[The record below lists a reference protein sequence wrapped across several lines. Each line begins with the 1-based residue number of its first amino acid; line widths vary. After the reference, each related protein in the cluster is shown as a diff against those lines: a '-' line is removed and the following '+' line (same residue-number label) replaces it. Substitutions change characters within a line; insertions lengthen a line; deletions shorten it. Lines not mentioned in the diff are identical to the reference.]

1 MSSGVDPFEDG
12 KRAGRPRVVKIG
24 PVLVAVGK
32 IWGDAFGKLGSQI
45 VYVTPEGGVVN
56 CRGIHPAGRS
66 KAAFC
71 FIGKLSVT
79 SARRQTPKSTKADL
93 KL

>member
-1 MSSGVDPFEDG
+1 MSYSLVIADVETECD
-12 KRAGRPRVVKIG
+12 VVKIG

-56 CRGIHPAGRS
+56 CRGFIPRAGA
-66 KAAFC
+66 KAAF
-71 FIGKLSVT
+71 G
-79 SARRQTPKSTKADL
+79 
-93 KL
+93 

>member
-1 MSSGVDPFEDG
+1 MPPARTLASYMYSSAEASAVSSGVDPFEDG

-56 CRGIHPAGRS
+56 CRGFIPRAGA
-66 KAAFC
+66 KAAF
-71 FIGKLSVT
+71 G
-79 SARRQTPKSTKADL
+79 
-93 KL
+93 